1 MLILLLDDVS
11 ASLPLGLF
19 PLSLSHAAKSPARRE
34 SSGSFDE
41 LPWPCIGPRNSCD
54 LKYLITSAAIFFSKN
69 LGSFFDEN
77 STTVH
82 CGIEEGMVEVEV
94 VEVVVEG
101 KWW

>member
-19 PLSLSHAAKSPARRE
+19 PLSLSHAAKPPARRE